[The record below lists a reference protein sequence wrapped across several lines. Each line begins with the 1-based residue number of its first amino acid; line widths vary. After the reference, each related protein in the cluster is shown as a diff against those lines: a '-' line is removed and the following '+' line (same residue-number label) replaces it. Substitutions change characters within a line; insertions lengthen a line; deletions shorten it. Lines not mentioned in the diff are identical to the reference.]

1 MINMSIWVVLADIM
15 AISIIVDWITQL
27 FTEKDYGC
35 LSYLIISIAL
45 YYIWWIIATGGIIR

>member
-35 LSYLIISIAL
+35 LSYLTIAIAI
-45 YYIWWIIATGGIIR
+45 YYMWGVIATGGILQ